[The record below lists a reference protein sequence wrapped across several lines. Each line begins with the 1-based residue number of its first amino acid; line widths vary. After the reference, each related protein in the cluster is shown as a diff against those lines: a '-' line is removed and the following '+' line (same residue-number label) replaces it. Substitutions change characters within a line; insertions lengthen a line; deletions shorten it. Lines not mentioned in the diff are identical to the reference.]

1 MPLFLEQGAKIVET
15 DGRSLYIFD
24 VQTISGKE
32 GIDQNNVYT
41 KFNQYRV
48 RQPEAGAV
56 LH

>member
-1 MPLFLEQGAKIVET
+1 MPLFLELGAKIVET